1 MQIVGKT
8 LGRYRVLADVG
19 QGAMAAVYQAK
30 DESTGRIV
38 ALKILPG
45 QMTRDAE
52 RLRRFKREYRILAE
66 LDHPNII
73 HIYDA
78 DEADGL
84 HFYTMQ
90 YLEHPTL
97 QRVIQRYVKEEER
110 TVPVERATAILANLL
125 AGLEYIHSR
134 GVVHRDI
141 KPANCYIPAD
151 DSTILAD
158 FGLVK
163 ATAMTA
169 ITMAPSFIGTPEYA
183 SPEQIMVD
191 KSVDERSDLYQAGLL
206 FYEMVAGRLPFSSDL
221 ESIIGEKCLADGVKS
236 PRVFN
241 PALSSKLESLV
252 LKATTREVTQRFQ
265 TAAQMRAELLQSRAA

>member
-1 MQIVGKT
+1 MQVVGKR
-8 LGRYRVLADVG
+8 LGRYLVLADVG
-19 QGAMAAVYQAK
+19 QGAMACVYKAR
-30 DESTGRIV
+30 DEETGRVV

-45 QMTRDAE
+45 QVTRDAE

-78 DEADGL
+78 DEAEGL
-84 HFYTMQ
+84 NFYTMQ

-97 QRVIQRYVKEEER
+97 KKVIAQHVQEEER
-110 TVPVERATAILANLL
+110 TVPVSRATAILANLL
-125 AGLEYIHSR
+125 RGLQYIHSKS
-134 GVVHRDI
+134 VVHRDI
-141 KPANCYIPAD
+141 KPANCYIPEND
-151 DSTILAD
+151 QTILAD

-191 KSVDERSDLYQAGLL
+191 KSVDARSDLYQAGLL
-206 FYEMVAGRLPFSSDL
+206 LYEMVAGRLPFSNDL
-221 ESIIGEKCLADGVKS
+221 EGIISEKCLQDSVKP
-236 PRVFN
+236 PRSFN
-241 PALSSKLESLV
+241 PALPGALETMV
-252 LKATTREVTQRFQ
+252 LKATAREATQRYQ
-265 TAAQMRAELLQSRAA
+265 TAGEMLGALEGLS